1 MKLNKLKWYYNRLK
15 LMSIKEILYF
25 RIPQFLQ
32 IHIKGHFQAKKKLDG
47 FPLNPGYIQ
56 VNYNLRDLIDHFKIT
71 PFSSQFSVFNYT
83 VDVFK
88 ITNWREDVLNKIT
101 SPINYYGNIKRQD
114 FETNGDVKFVSELSR
129 FEFLPFIAFKA
140 ISDLSKNENYLEQL
154 KWIVSNWNAQN
165 PFLKSIHW
173 TSGIEVAIR
182 SVNLVYTHSVL
193 KQFNALNGELE
204 KEIISQIHYNYTYL
218 KNHLSFYS
226 SANNHLMAELMGLNV
241 IASYFQVNKKET
253 IKWKTLFFKQIQE
266 QVNSDGVHMELCTRY
281 HAEVTD
287 QIIIGLEFL
296 KQAGNTVPEEILDK
310 AKSLFEFTEH
320 VEYYTNQTVFGDN
333 DEGYVIN
340 PYFDTRFSLY
350 ESQLSTANY
359 MFNTNYKSNKNIDFR
374 NYLIFGN
381 QFVNNQ
387 GDKIEEDKLFESSG
401 YSFMYEHNTKTKLS
415 FDCGAIGDHIS
426 AAHGHSD
433 IFHFNLS
440 VNDIPFLIDS
450 GTYQYHSKH
459 TLWRNYFRSVKAH
472 NTISVNNKNHAVNN
486 GRMSWINCPNTEIN
500 YSHFSNN
507 YSFCEAETDAFK
519 KEGIIHVRRIDFYKS
534 KKEIIVTD
542 SLLTTDDEIKTIQFY
557 LHFHPDVKVK
567 IEKDVLLL
575 LSGKTHLKIS
585 NKAFQNAKLIKG
597 NKEIP
602 LGWFSQRFNEK
613 EGITICCFKAKFKND
628 LNLKTI
634 INYNEK
640 FN

>member
-1 MKLNKLKWYYNRLK
+1 
-15 LMSIKEILYF
+15 MSIKEILYY
-25 RIPQFLQ
+25 RIPQFFQ
-32 IHIKGHFQAKKKLDG
+32 THIKGHIQAKKKLVG
-47 FPLNPGYIQ
+47 LPLNLGYVQ
-56 VNYNLRDLIDHFKIT
+56 VNYNLEDLNNHFKT
-71 PFSSQFSVFNYT
+71 TAFSSQFNVFNHP
-83 VDVFK
+83 VNVFK
-88 ITNWREDVLNKIT
+88 ITNWRKDVLNKIT
-101 SPINYYGNIKRQD
+101 SPINYYGNIKRQN

-140 ISDLSKNENYLEQL
+140 ISDISVKEGYLKHIEG
-154 KWIVSNWNAQN
+154 IVSNWNAQN

-182 SVNLVYTHSVL
+182 SVNLVYTHSIL
-193 KQFNALNGELE
+193 KQFNALHKELD

-241 IASYFQVNKKET
+241 IASYFEVNKKEAV
-253 IKWKTLFFKQIQE
+253 KWKTLFFKQIQE
-266 QVNSDGVHMELCTRY
+266 QVNADGVHMELCTRY

-296 KQAGNTVPEEILDK
+296 KQSGHTVPEEILDK

-359 MFNTNYKSNKNIDFR
+359 MFNTNYKSSKNIDFR

-381 QFVNNQ
+381 QFIHNQ
-387 GDKIEEDKLFESSG
+387 GDKKEEDLLFEASG
-401 YSFMYEHNTKTKLS
+401 YSFMYDHNTKTKIS

-440 VNDIPFLIDS
+440 VNELPFLVDS
-450 GTYQYHSKH
+450 GTYQYHSKY

-486 GRMSWINCPNTEIN
+486 GRMSWISCPKTEIKDS
-500 YSHFSNN
+500 YFSAD

-519 KEGIIHVRRIDFYKS
+519 KEGVIHARRVDFDKM
-534 KKEIIVTD
+534 KKEIILSD
-542 SLLTTDDEIKTIQFY
+542 SFLSSDDQIKSIQFY
-557 LHFHPDVKVK
+557 LHFHPNVKVQLENDTMFLNSGNTHVK
-567 IEKDVLLL
+567 IRN
-575 LSGKTHLKIS
+575 S
-585 NKAFQNAKLIKG
+585 AFQNAKLLKG

-602 LGWFSQRFNEK
+602 LAWFSEKFNEK
-613 EGITICCFKAKFKND
+613 QSSMMCIFNLKFKNE
-628 LNLKTI
+628 LNLKTELS
-634 INYNEK
+634 YNGK
-640 FN
+640 FS